1 LLSGSWVIGHL
12 LGYIIM
18 GIALIRSR
26 AIPLW
31 AAILIIVGIPFQAA
45 AYGAHVSVLQLICFA
60 LIFIG
65 SIPATLAMLKG
76 SEEETFALWKK
87 FGGGL
92 GGETI
97 YDWYAHEKWGDLVD
111 EFFIEF
117 EMSFSLSLK

>member
-1 LLSGSWVIGHL
+1 LLLGSWVIGHL

-45 AYGAHVSVLQLICFA
+45 GYGTHVSVLQLICFA

-65 SIPATLAMLKG
+65 SIPAALAMLKG
-76 SEEETFALWKK
+76 SVKETFAL
-87 FGGGL
+87 
-92 GGETI
+92 
-97 YDWYAHEKWGDLVD
+97 
-111 EFFIEF
+111 
-117 EMSFSLSLK
+117 